1 MIFLPALLFGVLL
14 LLLRRTDTIF
24 SFFRRKG
31 KGGKEEDQEERM
43 FLLLGAAVLRR
54 TKGAWRFYSCKRD
67 RRSYSHLYV
76 LKKKEKKVQETLDD
90 FESLFFCLFCARPF
104 FLSLFS
110 QKSVV
115 LRFLPAVFYPAF
127 YRIS

>member
-54 TKGAWRFYSCKRD
+54 TKGVE
-67 RRSYSHLYV
+67 V
-76 LKKKEKKVQETLDD
+76 LQLQERQKELLPSLCPQKEGKK
-90 FESLFFCLFCARPF
+90 SAGN
-104 FLSLFS
+104 SG
-110 QKSVV
+110 
-115 LRFLPAVFYPAF
+115 
-127 YRIS
+127 

>member
-24 SFFRRKG
+24 SFFRQKG

-54 TKGAWRFYSCKRD
+54 TKGVLGGFTVARETEGVTPIFMSSKR
-67 RRSYSHLYV
+67 R
-76 LKKKEKKVQETLDD
+76 KKKCRKFLDD
-90 FESLFFCLFCARPF
+90 FESFFFVFFVRRDLSF
-104 FLSLFS
+104 FLSFLKRVLF
-110 QKSVV
+110 
-115 LRFLPAVFYPAF
+115 
-127 YRIS
+127 

>member
-1 MIFLPALLFGVLL
+1 MIFLPALLFGVPL

-54 TKGAWRFYSCKRD
+54 TKGVLGGFTVARETEGVTPIFMSSKR
-67 RRSYSHLYV
+67 R
-76 LKKKEKKVQETLDD
+76 KKKCRKFLDD
-90 FESLFFCLFCARPF
+90 FESFFFVFFVRDLSF
-104 FLSLFS
+104 FLSFLKRVLF
-110 QKSVV
+110 
-115 LRFLPAVFYPAF
+115 
-127 YRIS
+127 

>member
-1 MIFLPALLFGVLL
+1 MIFLPALLFGVPL

-54 TKGAWRFYSCKRD
+54 TKGVGGFTVARETEGVTPIFMSSKR
-67 RRSYSHLYV
+67 R
-76 LKKKEKKVQETLDD
+76 KKKCRKSLDD
-90 FESLFFCLFCARPF
+90 FESFFFVFFVRDLSF
-104 FLSLFS
+104 FLSFLKRVLF
-110 QKSVV
+110 
-115 LRFLPAVFYPAF
+115 
-127 YRIS
+127 

>member
-1 MIFLPALLFGVLL
+1 MIFLPALLFGVPL

-24 SFFRRKG
+24 SGFFRRKG

-54 TKGAWRFYSCKRD
+54 TKGAGGFTVARETEGVTPIFMSSKR
-67 RRSYSHLYV
+67 R
-76 LKKKEKKVQETLDD
+76 KKKCRKFLEDG
-90 FESLFFCLFCARPF
+90 LFLFCLFCARPF

-127 YRIS
+127 YRIN